1 MLLFLLKRLG
11 QGLVTLIGV
20 TLLTFVL
27 VKSLPGDPLEIR
39 AGERGLSDERRVEL
53 EKQYGF
59 DKPLPIQYLN
69 YLGQIA
75 KGDLGTSFKSYEPVA
90 KEFFSR
96 FPATIELTI
105 AAIIFAIS
113 LGIPAGIWAALN
125 RGKLPDQFVMSAA
138 LTGYSMPI
146 FWFGLML
153 ILVFSNILGVTPVS
167 GRMSNEYWIE
177 YRTNSIFI
185 DSFMAQFVDGE
196 KGAFWN
202 ALHHF
207 ILPAIALGTIPLA
220 VTARM
225 TRSTMLEVLGEDYI
239 RTAKA
244 KGIAQW
250 RVIYVHALRNAL
262 IPVITVIGL
271 QISLLIGGA
280 ILTETIFS
288 WPGIGKW
295 IYEGISRR
303 DYPVIQGGILLIAAT
318 VIMINIIVD
327 LLYAWANPAIRKGKS

>member
-11 QGLVTLIGV
+11 QGFITLIGV
-20 TLLTFVL
+20 TLLTFIL

-39 AGERGLSDERRVEL
+39 AGERGLSAERRVEL

-69 YLGQIA
+69 YLKQVA
-75 KGDLGTSFKSYEPVA
+75 SGDLGTSFKSYEPVL
-90 KEFFSR
+90 KEFFAR

-105 AAIIFAIS
+105 AAICFAIIF
-113 LGIPAGIWAALN
+113 GIPAGIWAALN
-125 RGKLPDQFVMSAA
+125 RGKLPDQLVMSTA

-153 ILVFSNILGVTPVS
+153 ILVFSNTLGWTPVS
-167 GRMSNEYWIE
+167 GRISTQYWINNP
-177 YRTNSIFI
+177 TNSIFI
-185 DSFMAQFVDGE
+185 DSFIAQFFDGE

-207 ILPAIALGTIPLA
+207 ILPSVALGTIPLA

-225 TRSTMLEVLGEDYI
+225 TRSSMLEVLGEDYI

-244 KGIAQW
+244 KGIASW

-271 QISLLIGGA
+271 QISILIGGA

-303 DYPVIQGGILLIAAT
+303 DYPVIQGGILMIAAT
-318 VIMINIIVD
+318 VIFINIIVD